1 MGRRPTA
8 FRSGN
13 KRTIRGQVE
22 LFIEEGLA
30 ANPRL
35 ETRRDGGA
43 A

>member
-1 MGRRPTA
+1 MDRVARVA
-8 FRSGN
+8 AKN

-35 ETRRDGGA
+35 ETRRDGGVQ
-43 A
+43 